1 MIQNT
6 CMQCFTTY
14 YIYESDKILN
24 LELNFERIFET
35 IKYFHQH
42 DQHTKDD
49 ALTFARA
56 PLLVKRKNVRFVYRT
71 YTTLHHSDQPTHTI
85 ADAGHRLGTNEPLPE
100 LTSDRRPHSAMA
112 AGPPP
117 CQRTAAP
124 PTCHHHGQIPVRPPL
139 RPRNSR

>member
-35 IKYFHQH
+35 IKYFHEH

-49 ALTFARA
+49 ALAFARA
-56 PLLVKRKNVRFVYRT
+56 PLLVGHKSRYKYLITSAYR
-71 YTTLHHSDQPTHTI
+71 YSLKSF
-85 ADAGHRLGTNEPLPE
+85 
-100 LTSDRRPHSAMA
+100 
-112 AGPPP
+112 
-117 CQRTAAP
+117 
-124 PTCHHHGQIPVRPPL
+124 
-139 RPRNSR
+139 